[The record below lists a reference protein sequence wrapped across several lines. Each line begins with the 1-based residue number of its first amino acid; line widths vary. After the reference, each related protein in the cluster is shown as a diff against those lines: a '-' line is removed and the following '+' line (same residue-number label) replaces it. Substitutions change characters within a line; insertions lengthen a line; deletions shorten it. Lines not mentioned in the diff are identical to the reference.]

1 MGYATENLACMC
13 NHTDAKKVP
22 PKEIINKPNF
32 GEMASC
38 ETVWY
43 EALCGVSVRFF
54 ILLKAMAPERSGQGL
69 IPSNTVVKQEVVG
82 PPKQTSI
89 LEDFLEIKIKE
100 ELEYRENCGE
110 GARSKIKREEDQD
123 LTSLTWLQNN
133 NLLKT
138 LTLPETVKKVKH
150 EESPTS
156 DLAEETGSDSSTQS
170 SRHSPAVPV
179 ESPTPVAMM
188 EDSRPLEK
196 FASNNSSKQYITATK
211 EKHHYSVPYDPQLHV
226 NSKPPY
232 SFSCLIFMAIED
244 SHARALPVKEIYS
257 WITDHFPY
265 FIKAPTGWKN
275 SVRHNLSLNKC
286 FRKVD
291 KAPNLGKGSLWIVDP
306 QYRPNLLNALSKAPY
321 HPCAS
326 LDRPAKPPILPSTTL
341 PVQQQELIAI
351 KSQNRLPNPELFPY
365 LSKRLAAS
373 EADRINEAEERSN
386 GSHDTYSREYV
397 QQKYMRKR
405 LKMRGDELI
414 PLISTSPSEDHTY
427 TVEYPSVNFKQSQPV
442 SPDEAYD
449 SNDDNSRQYTDDFNK
464 SKSLED
470 DEESWSSDGA
480 EQRNVA
486 SALLHLAGGSRK
498 RGSES
503 SLATPSSAK
512 RSISQRAKRIHHRP
526 TILQRSPK
534 KHNRG
539 RHLDDMSNNNNNN
552 NDKGYSGRPIFKPKI
567 EQHYSNTR

>member
-1 MGYATENLACMC
+1 MLLL
-13 NHTDAKKVP
+13 
-22 PKEIINKPNF
+22 IF
-32 GEMASC
+32 LGEP
-38 ETVWY
+38 V
-43 EALCGVSVRFF
+43 
-54 ILLKAMAPERSGQGL
+54 KQAMAPEKSGQGL
-69 IPSNTVVKQEVVG
+69 IPSNTIVKQEVVG
-82 PPKQTSI
+82 PPKHTSI

-100 ELEYRENCGE
+100 ELEYKGEIENGN
-110 GARSKIKREEDQD
+110 RRNRIKREEDQD
-123 LTSLTWLQNN
+123 LTSLTWLQSN
-133 NLLKT
+133 NLLKSKPLT
-138 LTLPETVKKVKH
+138 LTDPVKKKH

-156 DLAEETGSDSSTQS
+156 DLSEDTGSDPSIHSSRQSPICVRAESPPTVAVMEETRTGDKIQS
-170 SRHSPAVPV
+170 SNGPKYYTN
-179 ESPTPVAMM
+179 PTPV
-188 EDSRPLEK
+188 
-196 FASNNSSKQYITATK
+196 K

-286 FRKVD
+286 FKKVD

-326 LDRPAKPPILPSTTL
+326 LDRPAKPPILPPANLTI
-341 PVQQQELIAI
+341 QHQELIAM
-351 KSQNRLPNPELFPY
+351 KTQNRLPNPELFPY
-365 LSKRLAAS
+365 LSRRLAAS
-373 EADRINEAEERSN
+373 EADRINEAEESEDDSLDDVDAATAMLELKHGQVPN
-386 GSHDTYSREYV
+386 GNQDIYTRDYI
-397 QQKYMRKR
+397 QQKYLRKKPKLR
-405 LKMRGDELI
+405 EDELI

-427 TVEYPSVNFKQSQPV
+427 SVEHTSVIFKESQPV

-449 SNDDNSRQYTDDFNK
+449 SNDDNSRQYFEEYKGQIK
-464 SKSLED
+464 SED
-470 DEESWSSDGA
+470 GNDEDSWSSDGA

-486 SALLHLAGGSRK
+486 SALLNLAGGSRK
-498 RGSES
+498 RGSDANFS
-503 SLATPSSAK
+503 TPSATK
-512 RSISQRAKRIHHRP
+512 RSHSHRVRRSHHRP

-534 KHNRG
+534 RQGKG
-539 RHLDDMSNNNNNN
+539 RYGMDDTSIYINNNNN
-552 NDKGYSGRPIFKPKI
+552 NDKSYSGRQGFKPKI